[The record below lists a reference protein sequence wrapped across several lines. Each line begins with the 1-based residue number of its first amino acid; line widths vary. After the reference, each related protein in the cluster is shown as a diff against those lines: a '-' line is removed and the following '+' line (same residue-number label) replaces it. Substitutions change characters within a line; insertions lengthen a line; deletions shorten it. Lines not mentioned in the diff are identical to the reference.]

1 MFYLFRISKKRWQ
14 QGEKQGAK
22 DLQRKV
28 SPGRG
33 GGRVGGSL
41 QTGSPMICISQANV
55 VMCVQLTFIKIILY
69 LLSLS
74 NLYWLLK
81 NGNEK

>member
-1 MFYLFRISKKRWQ
+1 M
-14 QGEKQGAK
+14 G
-22 DLQRKV
+22 V
-28 SPGRG
+28 G
-33 GGRVGGSL
+33 GGGGGSL